1 MILKFVHVIILMRVS
16 DGDIDFG
23 NMLLGEK
30 LSKEK
35 YENILIC
42 DIS

>member
-1 MILKFVHVIILMRVS
+1 MESKNNFKRI
-16 DGDIDFG
+16 DIENHSCYYLQRYFIRQ
-23 NMLLGEK
+23 K
-30 LSKEK
+30 K